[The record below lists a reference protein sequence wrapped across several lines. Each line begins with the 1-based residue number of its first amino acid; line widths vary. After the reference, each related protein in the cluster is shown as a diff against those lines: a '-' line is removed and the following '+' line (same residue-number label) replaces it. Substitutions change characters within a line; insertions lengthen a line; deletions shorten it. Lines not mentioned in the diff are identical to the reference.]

1 MKNVQTAK
9 ARKLDAESLCRE
21 SNDKKAKK
29 QLQQAAKALTQY
41 AHRLNGLS
49 ARKKIA
55 SLGQRFLDE
64 AAPIQSDLKTLRGAV
79 HCPDD
84 APAG

>member
-1 MKNVQTAK
+1 MLTVVLGRIVTILLTGSAWAQGFDC
-9 ARKLDAESLCRE
+9 LS
-21 SNDKKAKK
+21 
-29 QLQQAAKALTQY
+29 AKALTQY

-55 SLGQRFLDE
+55 SLRQRFLDE

-79 HCPDD
+79 RCPDD